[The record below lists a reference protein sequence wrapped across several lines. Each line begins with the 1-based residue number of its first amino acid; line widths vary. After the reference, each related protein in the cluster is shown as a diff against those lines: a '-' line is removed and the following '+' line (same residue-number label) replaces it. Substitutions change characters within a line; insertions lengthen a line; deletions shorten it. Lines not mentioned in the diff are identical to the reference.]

1 MYTFEE
7 LAEKVEQISKT
18 ADSTHKQVTSMMDIK
33 TKDHPLHQATNNH
46 NDPND
51 KTAKRANE
59 TDEDYEA
66 RIAQEDD
73 DKKEAQEKEEEK
85 EARKARY
92 SAMKLAMAEEDEE
105 KRDAA
110 IKSAMEQSDPTH
122 NTTPNNKEA
131 QTEDEKEEHAAVAS
145 IIGDKR
151 QEYITKI
158 LSANKLFNASNIDSV
173 EKRVRKA
180 SLTSL
185 KKEYKTILPFISAVK
200 VEQAPAATQ
209 PVIPFFASMMTPE
222 EVDKSQLTASSPDSA
237 FANLST
243 KELLKEIEA

>member
-7 LAEKVEQISKT
+7 LAEKVEQISKV
-18 ADSTHKQVTSMMDIK
+18 ADSTHKQVTTMMDIK
-33 TKDHPLHQATNNH
+33 TKDHPLHQAQNNH
-46 NDPND
+46 DDPEN
-51 KTAKRANE
+51 KEGKSGM
-59 TDEDYEA
+59 
-66 RIAQEDD
+66 DD
-73 DKKEAQEKEEEK
+73 DNHEGKSGMHDDDQHNSMDEEHEK

-92 SAMKLAMAEEDEE
+92 NAMKSAMDEHDEE

-110 IKSAMEQSDPTH
+110 MKQAMEQEDPTT
-122 NTTPNNKEA
+122 NTTTNEKEA
-131 QTEDEKEEHAAVAS
+131 QTEEEKEEHAAVAS

-158 LSANKLFNASNIDSV
+158 LSANKLFNASNINSV

-185 KKEYKTILPFISAVK
+185 KKEYKTILPFIGGVK
-200 VEQAPAATQ
+200 AEQAQAPATQ

-222 EVDKSQLTASSPDSA
+222 DIDKSQLTASSPDAA

-243 KELLKEIEA
+243 KELLEMAK

>member
-7 LAEKVEQISKT
+7 LAEKVEQISKVAEQT
-18 ADSTHKQVTSMMDIK
+18 KSMMEIK
-33 TKDHPLHQATNNH
+33 TKDHPLHTAQNNH
-46 NDPND
+46 DDPEN
-51 KTAKRANE
+51 KEGKKANE
-59 TDEDYEA
+59 TDEDYKA
-66 RIAQEDD
+66 RVAQEEDE
-73 DKKEAQEKEEEK
+73 KKEAQEDEEKK

-92 SAMKLAMAEEDEE
+92 SAMKSAMDENDEE

-110 IKSAMEQSDPTH
+110 MKKAMEQEDPTT
-122 NTTPNNKEA
+122 NTTTNEKEA
-131 QTEDEKEEHAAVAS
+131 KGQTEEEKEEHAAVAS

-158 LSANKLFNASNIDSV
+158 LSANKLFNASNINSV

-185 KKEYKTILPFISAVK
+185 KKEYKTILPFIGAAK
-200 VEQAPAATQ
+200 TEQPPAQAP

>member
-7 LAEKVEQISKT
+7 LAEKVEQISKV
-18 ADSTHKQVTSMMDIK
+18 ADSTHKQVTTMMDIK
-33 TKDHPLHQATNNH
+33 TKDHPLHQATN
-46 NDPND
+46 DND
-51 KTAKRANE
+51 KNHEGKKANE

-66 RIAQEDD
+66 RVAQETED
-73 DKKEAQEKEEEK
+73 DKKEAQEKEEK

-92 SAMKLAMAEEDEE
+92 NAMKLAMDEEDEE

-110 IKSAMEQSDPTH
+110 IKSAMEQKDPTT
-122 NTTPNNKEA
+122 NTTPNAKEG

-180 SLTSL
+180 SLTAL
-185 KKEYKTILPFISAVK
+185 KKEYKTILPFIGGVK
-200 VEQAPAATQ
+200 AEQTPAATQ

-222 EVDKSQLTASSPDSA
+222 DVDKSQLTASSPDSA